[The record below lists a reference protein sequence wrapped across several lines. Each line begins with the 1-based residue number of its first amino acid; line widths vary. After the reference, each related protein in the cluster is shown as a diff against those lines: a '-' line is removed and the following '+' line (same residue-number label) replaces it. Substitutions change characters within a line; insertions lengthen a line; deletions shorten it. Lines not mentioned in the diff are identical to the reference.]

1 MPKLPFLR
9 RMTKK
14 ETISEKGTSGCGNE
28 ADPQRSNLC
37 ASACVSVMKCAV
49 PSVMGDGPL
58 PMEGQ
63 MGVILGSR
71 RCGGARLTPPIDPS

>member
-14 ETISEKGTSGCGNE
+14 ETISRKGTSGRGNE
-28 ADPQRSNLC
+28 ADPPRSNLC
-37 ASACVSVMKCAV
+37 ASACVSLMKCAA

-63 MGVILGSR
+63 MRVTVGSQQ
-71 RCGGARLTPPIDPS
+71 CGGSLPPPIDPS